1 MRLGWRNSKLG
12 ALVSS
17 MRLFLAMAKRW
28 PSQLAGGFEGVAQP
42 RVCALA
48 VLGQQRSFDECHAFI
63 FGSHVAA
70 ISEYRA
76 VNHAMKVDEWDG

>member
-1 MRLGWRNSKLG
+1 MRLGLRNCKLG

-42 RVCALA
+42 RVWALA
-48 VLGQQRSFDECHAFI
+48 VLGQQSSFGKCHAFM
-63 FGSHVAA
+63 FGIHVAA

-76 VNHAMKVDEWDG
+76 VNQAG